1 MSAASADAR
10 RDHPRPLLTGT
21 VVWEV
26 RPGRAG
32 RQAWRR
38 GRDSNPRRPFPTWAV
53 FKTAPINR
61 SGTPPPTILSEEREV
76 VAPVHSSPCADHA
89 VRHVERWRECDTSR
103 WHAG

>member
-10 RDHPRPLLTGT
+10 RDHPRPLLTST

-61 SGTPPPTILSEEREV
+61 SGTPPSAILTEAR
-76 VAPVHSSPCADHA
+76 VAVGQMWIARC
-89 VRHVERWRECDTSR
+89 VEGC
-103 WHAG
+103 G